1 MEPLDSR
8 EDRAILHSRPVP
20 AQVNI
25 DLLLEWINICKEHHT
40 LQLKGTVEEHAMRP
54 NVSLFAVDGSKMC
67 ITQLPDLGQYAAL
80 SYVWGPSGR
89 QLKWTAD
96 RLRTAGGLNRHWQ
109 DVPTTISDAIT
120 LCQSLR
126 IPYLWVDALCIPQDD
141 EKLKAQFI
149 SEMDRIYGNSFLT
162 IVAPMGKDSSPVS
175 VPTLAKCSSLKRR

>member
-1 MEPLDSR
+1 MYREPELGEKLLFLHEINVNLIGQASQKSELNCYIRIMEPLDSR
-8 EDRAILHSRPVP
+8 EDRAILHSRP

-54 NVSLFAVDGSKMC
+54 NVSLFAVDVSKMC

-96 RLRTAGGLNRHWQ
+96 TNDRLQPALAGR
-109 DVPTTISDAIT
+109 SDNYQRRNHP
-120 LCQSLR
+120 LPESSHSL
-126 IPYLWVDALCIPQDD
+126 
-141 EKLKAQFI
+141 
-149 SEMDRIYGNSFLT
+149 
-162 IVAPMGKDSSPVS
+162 
-175 VPTLAKCSSLKRR
+175 SLG